1 MTAITATS
9 VHDRNRQH
17 HPPLTFAGGKN
28 PGRVTLGR
36 VVQAEFIKLSTARSM
51 VTAVATAGLL
61 AVGVGAFS
69 AVGLVVQDA
78 TATGPDTATAD
89 PLGGALTGVSPATYA
104 IATLGVLAVT
114 SEYASGSIKS
124 TLAGVPRRA
133 HLVLGKAL
141 AVAATTF
148 TVMLTA
154 VLAAFVA
161 AQAIVAIDGI
171 DLSLTADGVIRAIV
185 GSALYLTGVAIIGVG
200 LGWLLRSTA
209 GALATFLGVFVIL
222 PVIGFVLPEPVGG
235 AILPYLPSN
244 AGAAIMQLTP
254 GNGLSPWAG
263 LAVFALYAA
272 LTLFGAAFALQ
283 HRDA

>member
-9 VHDRNRQH
+9 ADDLNH
-17 HPPLTFAGGKN
+17 HPPLTFAGRKN
-28 PGRVTLGR
+28 PGRVTPGR
-36 VVQAEFIKLSTARSM
+36 IVQAEFIKLRTARSI
-51 VTAVATAGLL
+51 VAAAATAGLL

-78 TATGPDTATAD
+78 TTTGPDTVTAD
-89 PLGGALTGVSPATYA
+89 PLGGALTGISPATYA

-114 SEYASGSIKS
+114 SEYASGSIKA

-133 HLVLGKAL
+133 QLVLGKAL

-148 TVMLTA
+148 AVMLTA
-154 VLAAFVA
+154 VFTAFVA
-161 AQAIVAIDGI
+161 AQAIVAIDGTN
-171 DLSLTADGVIRAIV
+171 LSFTADGVIRAIV
-185 GSALYLTGVAIIGVG
+185 GSALYLTGVAIISTG

-209 GALATFLGVFVIL
+209 GAVATFLGVFVVL

-244 AGAAIMQLTP
+244 AGVAIMQLTP

-263 LAVFALYAA
+263 LAVFAIYAA
-272 LTLFGAAFALQ
+272 LTLLGAAFALQ
-283 HRDA
+283 RRDA

>member
-9 VHDRNRQH
+9 VDDRNRQH
-17 HPPLTFAGGKN
+17 HPPLTFAGRKS

-36 VVQAEFIKLSTARSM
+36 VVQAEFIKLRTARSM
-51 VTAVATAGLL
+51 VAAGATAGLL

-78 TATGPDTATAD
+78 TATGPDAATPD

-133 HLVLGKAL
+133 QLVLGKAL

-185 GSALYLTGVAIIGVG
+185 GSALYLTGVAIIGTG

-209 GALATFLGVFVIL
+209 GAVATFLGVFVIL
-222 PVIGFVLPEPVGG
+222 PVIGFVLPEPVAG

-254 GNGLSPWAG
+254 GDGLSPWAG
-263 LAVFALYAA
+263 LAAFALYAA

-283 HRDA
+283 RRDA